1 MTQAK
6 KFLLATAP
14 LLLGSSLV
22 ATPVAAMDNGT
33 SSSVPNQTQTQIN
46 RPATTGTATTGVP
59 ASTNEQSNKNDAQ
72 ELIRNALAEVRSME
86 KDPQL
91 KQALTKAKGIYLVP
105 DFGRGALVVGGR
117 GGAGVVLAH
126 VNGQWT
132 DPVFYDFGAIS
143 VGAQA
148 GASGGPVAFLL
159 MSQGAVDQFKSGNK
173 ISLNAESGFTIVNY
187 SANAQASWGKG
198 DIIFWS
204 NTKGAYAGATVSL
217 TDLNFAD
224 GNNRAY
230 YGTKIDPAKVLG
242 GGTAQNA
249 SAANAPEASQ
259 LKEALP
265 G

>member
-1 MTQAK
+1 MTVSK
-6 KFLLATAP
+6 KILFSAAP
-14 LLLGSSLV
+14 LLLSGSL
-22 ATPVAAMDNGT
+22 AALPAAAMDNTANT
-33 SSSVPNQTQTQIN
+33 SVRPHQTQTN
-46 RPATTGTATTGVP
+46 TAPATTGHAAAATE
-59 ASTNEQSNKNDAQ
+59 SRNDSMSKKSDAQ
-72 ELIRNALAEVRSME
+72 ELVKGALAQVRSME

-91 KQALTKAKGIYLVP
+91 KQAMAKAKGIYLVP

-143 VGAQA
+143 LGAQA

-173 ISLNAESGFTIVNY
+173 ISLNAESGFTIVDY

-204 NTKGAYAGATVSL
+204 DTKGAYAGASISL
-217 TDLNFAD
+217 TDINFAD
-224 GNNRAY
+224 DNNRAY
-230 YGTKIDPAKVLG
+230 YGRKIDPARVLG
-242 GGTAQNA
+242 GATAQNV
-249 SAANAPEASQ
+249 PEATQ
-259 LKEALP
+259 LKDALP